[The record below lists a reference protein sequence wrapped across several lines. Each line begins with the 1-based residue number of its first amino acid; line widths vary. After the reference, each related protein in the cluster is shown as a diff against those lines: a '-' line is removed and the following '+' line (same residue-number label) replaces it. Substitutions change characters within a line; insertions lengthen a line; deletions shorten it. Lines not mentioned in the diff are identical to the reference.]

1 MRKSVLSVSGVNRSR
16 DLAAED
22 SANNDNES
30 MIVGIIGPEIDD
42 EISEQ
47 HQNGNQLLQDDK
59 SVRFDQD
66 GIVVNQSFD
75 IDLDREKISGR
86 NKIKK
91 TMSKNMSKVMLAG
104 MSQITLPTVQTHGHS
119 LATLQHSSL
128 SQSTLTIGHGVY

>member
-47 HQNGNQLLQDDK
+47 H
-59 SVRFDQD
+59 
-66 GIVVNQSFD
+66 
-75 IDLDREKISGR
+75 
-86 NKIKK
+86 
-91 TMSKNMSKVMLAG
+91 
-104 MSQITLPTVQTHGHS
+104 
-119 LATLQHSSL
+119 
-128 SQSTLTIGHGVY
+128 